1 MGKPFDLLAEFG
13 KFGLERRMSLR
24 DPATISAFIG
34 HVGDRVEGALGDS
47 PLLYG
52 QRTEA
57 MFEAFLVSLGEFEL
71 LKGEDSGR
79 LFPDVRYRVPDFRV
93 VLKDGSHWLIEVKNV
108 YEPDPLQQRRRVF
121 SASHLGQLTAYADA
135 TGAELKIA
143 VFWAR
148 WRIWTLVSPDR
159 LIEEDGGLNLDMLT
173 ALRVNELSSLGDRTI
188 GTRPPLRLRLTMDQA
203 RTGPVDAV
211 GQVVFSIGDIRVYC
225 GHQELIEPDD
235 QEIAWIFM
243 QYGEWPSDKPEAI
256 LDGDRLLAIEYRWEP
271 VEATSQGFEIVGTL
285 SGMFSA
291 YYAEHTV
298 DSGEVVQIRAP
309 LRPDWFEPLVSLHT
323 ASRGLPLWKFIQE
336 PNFEPPPDRMGDG
349 IPG

>member
-1 MGKPFDLLAEFG
+1 MVSTIDLWTISFGNYSYIQIGTRTGFSGRLPWLDASKMGKPFDLLAEFG

-24 DPATISAFIG
+24 DPVTISAFIG

-203 RTGPVDAV
+203 RTGPVDAD
-211 GQVVFSIGDIRVYC
+211 GQVVFSIRANLDYTVITHTHYIQCFSLDAGEGRRRRIEEAICGLIVLKTETGGTHRAGVIKRVSC
-225 GHQELIEPDD
+225 
-235 QEIAWIFM
+235 AWIFM
-243 QYGEWPSDKPEAI
+243 FTPYEYGEWRSDKPEAI
-256 LDGDRLLAIEYRWEP
+256 LDGP
-271 VEATSQGFEIVGTL
+271 N
-285 SGMFSA
+285 
-291 YYAEHTV
+291 
-298 DSGEVVQIRAP
+298 P
-309 LRPDWFEPLVSLHT
+309 LND
-323 ASRGLPLWKFIQE
+323 
-336 PNFEPPPDRMGDG
+336 
-349 IPG
+349 

>member
-121 SASHLGQLTAYADA
+121 SASHLGQTHCL
-135 TGAELKIA
+135 
-143 VFWAR
+143 R
-148 WRIWTLVSPDR
+148 RCNRCRI
-159 LIEEDGGLNLDMLT
+159 E
-173 ALRVNELSSLGDRTI
+173 
-188 GTRPPLRLRLTMDQA
+188 
-203 RTGPVDAV
+203 
-211 GQVVFSIGDIRVYC
+211 
-225 GHQELIEPDD
+225 
-235 QEIAWIFM
+235 
-243 QYGEWPSDKPEAI
+243 
-256 LDGDRLLAIEYRWEP
+256 
-271 VEATSQGFEIVGTL
+271 
-285 SGMFSA
+285 
-291 YYAEHTV
+291 
-298 DSGEVVQIRAP
+298 DSGF
-309 LRPDWFEPLVSLHT
+309 LGSLADMDIGITLPSH
-323 ASRGLPLWKFIQE
+323 RGRRRIE
-336 PNFEPPPDRMGDG
+336 S
-349 IPG
+349 